1 MKIQK
6 YHHHI
11 LEGIKEN
18 GHVGINPRYQVR
30 HLIQGINIPE
40 LDSVK
45 AQIMM
50 TVLLST
56 DYYGCVSMYRKFI
69 NQSNKVYPP
78 ELSIS
83 AVESSNHKGGG
94 YKKRKGDSGGA
105 VKDAYYSK
113 EEYKALSSDQR
124 SELYNKWQARG
135 HKPEEKKVKF
145 KEGGATD
152 DLVKQVSAMVA
163 VMTSV
168 PESPGTDPPTTN
180 SKNPALTRQIILRG

>member
-1 MKIQK
+1 MKAYCDLWDHFLGLDNVDNMLIETKILLITTHYSSERKRFNFERYVKIQK
-6 YHHHI
+6 YRHHI

-18 GHVGINPRYQVR
+18 GHVGINPRSQVR
-30 HLIQGINIPE
+30 HLIQGINITE

-83 AVESSNHKGGG
+83 AVESSNHK
-94 YKKRKGDSGGA
+94 
-105 VKDAYYSK
+105 
-113 EEYKALSSDQR
+113 
-124 SELYNKWQARG
+124 
-135 HKPEEKKVKF
+135 
-145 KEGGATD
+145 
-152 DLVKQVSAMVA
+152 
-163 VMTSV
+163 
-168 PESPGTDPPTTN
+168 
-180 SKNPALTRQIILRG
+180 